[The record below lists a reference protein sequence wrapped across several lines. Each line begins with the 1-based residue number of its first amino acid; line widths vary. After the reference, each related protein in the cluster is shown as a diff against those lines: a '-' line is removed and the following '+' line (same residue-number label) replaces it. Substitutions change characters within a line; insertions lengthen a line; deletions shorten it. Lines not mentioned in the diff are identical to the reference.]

1 MWMHSRFRNQCLKFI
16 ELGQTPMNRD
26 MLSDVTLI
34 ILLDSGGE
42 DTQISG
48 PMPTPIVNESELQ
61 GMQA

>member
-1 MWMHSRFRNQCLKFI
+1 
-16 ELGQTPMNRD
+16 MNRD